1 MHGVVADNGAFRS
14 GPIANG
20 AQYTYAFST
29 AGTFT
34 YHDLS
39 NANMVGTVNVSGSSA
54 PSPY

>member
-14 GPIANG
+14 GPIAAG
-20 AQYTYAFST
+20 AQYSYEFPT

-39 NANMVGTVNVSGSSA
+39 NANIVGTVTVSGSSS